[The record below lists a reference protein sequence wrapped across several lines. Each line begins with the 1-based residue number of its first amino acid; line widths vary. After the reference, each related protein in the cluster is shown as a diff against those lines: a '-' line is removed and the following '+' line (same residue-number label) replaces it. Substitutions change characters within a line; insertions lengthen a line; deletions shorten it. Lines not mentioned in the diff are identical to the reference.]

1 MGHGGK
7 RREGTIKRK
16 EQSEE
21 GWACTPVWSLPAAR
35 GPLESLVS
43 PDKLLKSTACGCVG
57 VTGYKVEFGADSNT
71 NRTITQH
78 GHRRTDCT

>member
-7 RREGTIKRK
+7 RRDVQLRGKSKVKR
-16 EQSEE
+16 EM
-21 GWACTPVWSLPAAR
+21 GVHPLWSLPAAR
-35 GPLESLVS
+35 GPLESISSLRTETKAACVWVS
-43 PDKLLKSTACGCVG
+43 R
-57 VTGYKVEFGADSNT
+57 YIEFGADSNT